1 MDKRQKINNVDNH
14 YHPLL
19 SSVKKDG
26 NMKKYGHRFSS
37 SQLQSLSSICEA
49 LVPPISLDS
58 ASIQEHLT
66 TNKDAFETFYKFS
79 GSQPPFPDEVAEL
92 AVKRGLP
99 EAVMAMKFVLML
111 LSTRAGTLLLCG
123 LSCLDWKFP
132 FVHKFSELSLEKRE
146 WLLKRWSKE
155 SFLLPLRIT
164 FLLTKLFSYYVLFAQ
179 VDGDL
184 KNPVWKAIGYLPDT
198 VEKSIKSPKDRPLEK
213 GLIET
218 TNENDSTLKQSLI
231 QKGFYASEEQAKN
244 ELLVKCDVVIVGSGC
259 GGGVAAAMLASSGL
273 KVLVIEKGQYF
284 VAEDYS
290 GIEAPSMNELY
301 ESGGILSTKDGGVM
315 LIAGS
320 TVGGGSAV
328 NWSASIRTPDYV
340 LKEWSL
346 DHKIPMFGSSEYQSA
361 MDSVCKRLCVTD
373 KCSEESFQNQVLRKG
388 CQNLGL
394 KVEAVPRNSSED
406 HYCGSCCYGCKTG
419 DKKGTDT
426 TWLVDAVN
434 NGAVILT
441 GCKAERLILEDVKSE
456 KPRKECH
463 GVIATFVSN
472 HIKKKIRIVARATI
486 SACGSLLTPPLL
498 VSSGLKNR
506 HVGQNLHLHPVA
518 LVWGYFPEDTSAIKG
533 KCYEGGIITSLHKV
547 ESEEHNVRAIV
558 ETSAMGPATFGALV
572 PWVSG
577 HDMKDRMTKYSRTAN
592 LFALVRDQGS
602 GEVKKEGCVS
612 YQMAGPDK
620 ENLKVGVRQTLRI
633 LVGAGAVEVGTYRS
647 DGQKMSCR
655 GIEDEDLEA
664 FLDTV
669 TTAGGIS
676 SKEENWTFY
685 CSAHQMGSCRMGAS
699 EKDGVVDE
707 NGECWEA
714 KGLFVCDGSVLPT
727 AIGVN
732 PMITIEA
739 TAYCISKRIA
749 ESLKKERFANGHL
762 N

>member
-19 SSVKKDG
+19 CSVKKDG
-26 NMKKYGHRFSS
+26 NMKKYGHGFSS

-66 TNKDAFETFYKFS
+66 TNKDALETFYKFS

-164 FLLTKLFSYYVLFAQ
+164 FLLTKLFSYYVLLAQ

-231 QKGFYASEEQAKN
+231 QKGFYTSERNFKQKEGN
-244 ELLVKCDVVIVGSGC
+244 ELLVNLECHC
-259 GGGVAAAMLASSGL
+259 
-273 KVLVIEKGQYF
+273 
-284 VAEDYS
+284 
-290 GIEAPSMNELY
+290 
-301 ESGGILSTKDGGVM
+301 GILSTKDGGVM

-463 GVIATFVSN
+463 GVIATSVSN

-612 YQMAGPDK
+612 YQMAGLDK

-669 TTAGGIS
+669 TAAGGIS

-685 CSAHQMGSCRMGAS
+685 CSAHQMGSCRMSAS

-749 ESLKKERFANGHL
+749 ESLNKERFANGHL